1 MHEARIT
8 ILCAKWH
15 LMQTLGVTLE
25 LSRECFF
32 RWYQPWLHNVLEDLQ
47 NTAKWDILLS
57 TNHSIPVTFSDYVS
71 KPKSATQHKVFPS
84 ESKTGEKK
92 KKARQHKHHHE
103 CTRVDNV
110 SELFKRCGWSRF
122 APKLRPCTSAMHRVK
137 VVWPDQLILRILLP
151 GVIRNAGIAHPVEE
165 VLLTGSTWMWAPGCI
180 RTWP

>member
-57 TNHSIPVTFSDYVS
+57 TNHSILVTFSHYVS

-84 ESKTGEKK
+84 ESKTGKKKK

-137 VVWPDQLILRILLP
+137 VVWPDQLILPILLP
-151 GVIRNAGIAHPVEE
+151 GVIRNAGR
-165 VLLTGSTWMWAPGCI
+165 SY
-180 RTWP
+180 